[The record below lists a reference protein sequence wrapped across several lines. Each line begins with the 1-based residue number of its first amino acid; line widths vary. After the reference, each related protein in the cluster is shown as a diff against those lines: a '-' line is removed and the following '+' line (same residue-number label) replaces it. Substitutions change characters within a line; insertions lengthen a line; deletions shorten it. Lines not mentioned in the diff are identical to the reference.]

1 MSLALML
8 EQGDLGRLP
17 RLRFGFGVSPLG
29 KVRGSDIMPDL

>member
-1 MSLALML
+1 MSLALTL
-8 EQGDLGRLP
+8 EQGDLGRPP